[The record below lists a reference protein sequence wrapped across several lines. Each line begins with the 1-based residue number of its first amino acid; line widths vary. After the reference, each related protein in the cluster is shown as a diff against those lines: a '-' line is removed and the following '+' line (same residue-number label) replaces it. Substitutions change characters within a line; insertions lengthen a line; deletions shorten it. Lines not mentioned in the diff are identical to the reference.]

1 MENPGKAFAKNLLLA
16 ARLQTL
22 ESNLN
27 LEQLSRMNNIASEKY
42 SSLLSEVKEIEES
55 YSNLLS
61 EYEIDNELFEE
72 IKSFRSTIDKVESSV
87 SLLEE
92 MTLRLESKLNN
103 I

>member
-1 MENPGKAFAKNLLLA
+1 MENPGKAFAKNLLLS